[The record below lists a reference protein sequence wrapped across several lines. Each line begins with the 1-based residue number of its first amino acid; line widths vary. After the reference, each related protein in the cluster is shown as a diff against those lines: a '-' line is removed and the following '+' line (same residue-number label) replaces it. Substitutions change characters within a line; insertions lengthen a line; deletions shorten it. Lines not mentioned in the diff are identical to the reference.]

1 MPKTDRTGMN
11 VSWPG
16 LGRDDPPY
24 RLGKEG
30 AWEDAER
37 KHGDVR
43 KQTGQMPGSGK
54 SRFRKMRRQAAVPSA
69 WGNQTLKMPVRM
81 DRNKR
86 SRGKEQRSREGF
98 PGFFP
103 VKRKKPP
110 GQALPPGRQRGGGGK
125 SSPAGSRWHVPVK
138 GFSLP

>member
-54 SRFRKMRRQAAVPSA
+54 SRFRKMRRQAAVPSVMGQSYVKDA
-69 WGNQTLKMPVRM
+69 GPDGPQQTLKR
-81 DRNKR
+81 K
-86 SRGKEQRSREGF
+86 GAKE
-98 PGFFP
+98 
-103 VKRKKPP
+103 
-110 GQALPPGRQRGGGGK
+110 PGRF
-125 SSPAGSRWHVPVK
+125 SRF
-138 GFSLP
+138 FSG